1 MTLNG
6 LSYIDYLNCYL
17 LCWCAC
23 SFVDGDVLVAAAAAE
38 SASAVV
44 AAAGCGA
51 AVVVDY
57 ANLNGDYCYL
67 HDASDLIAD

>member
-17 LCWCAC
+17 PCYCAC
-23 SFVDGDVLVAAAAAE
+23 PFADDDVFVVVAAE
-38 SASAVV
+38 SAFAV
-44 AAAGCGA
+44 AAAGCGDV
-51 AVVVDY
+51 VVVDY
-57 ANLNGDYCYL
+57 ANSNGDYCYL